1 MPSRDA
7 MTHAAAMR
15 AVGSPVPAGTLVAGT
30 TLRRQLASDTLFNG
44 LAEIEIRHGDMIY
57 RLRQTA
63 LGKLI
68 LTK

>member
-1 MPSRDA
+1 MRNLDA
-7 MTHAAAMR
+7 TPHGAALR
-15 AVGSPVPAGTLVAGT
+15 AAGSPLPAGLPSAGAA
-30 TLRRQLASDTLFNG
+30 LRRQLASDTLFNG

>member
-1 MPSRDA
+1 MRNPDA
-7 MTHAAAMR
+7 ERLTAPLRAA
-15 AVGSPVPAGTLVAGT
+15 GSPLPASAPVGGD
-30 TLRRQLASDTLFNG
+30 TLRRRIASDTLFNG
-44 LAEIEIRHGDMIY
+44 LAEIEICHDDMIY

>member
-1 MPSRDA
+1 MRILDA
-7 MTHAAAMR
+7 TPHAAPMR
-15 AVGSPVPAGTLVAGT
+15 AAGPPLPASAPVAGA
-30 TLRRQLASDTLFNG
+30 TLRRQLASDTLVNG
-44 LAEIEIRHGDMIY
+44 LAEVEICHGDMIY